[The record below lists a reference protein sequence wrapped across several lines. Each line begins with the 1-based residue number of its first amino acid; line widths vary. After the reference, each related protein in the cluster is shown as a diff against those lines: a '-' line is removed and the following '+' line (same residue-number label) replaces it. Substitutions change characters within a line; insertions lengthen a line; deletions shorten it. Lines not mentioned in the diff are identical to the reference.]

1 MLPDILLKIAKHF
14 LVDLSTRILYY
25 FRASVYNLFAIVMH
39 KINKTCLYSL
49 FSVCRPHPDVR
60 SRIRGRCCYLLSIT
74 FSEPINSVISMNF
87 ECHPIDMLNVFFL
100 LAVVNC
106 SGFVHQAQQRSGW
119 SIESTAANSRS
130 KVRVCENC
138 ALALAKWFTKNSK
151 WKLAHSVSVRA
162 DVVVYLSLSAFVIF

>member
-1 MLPDILLKIAKHF
+1 
-14 LVDLSTRILYY
+14 
-25 FRASVYNLFAIVMH
+25 MH

-106 SGFVHQAQQRSGW
+106 SGFVHQAQQGSGW
-119 SIESTAANSRS
+119 SSHQLIDRIDSGEFSFQGTS
-130 KVRVCENC
+130 V
-138 ALALAKWFTKNSK
+138 
-151 WKLAHSVSVRA
+151 WKLRA
-162 DVVVYLSLSAFVIF
+162 CTGKMIYQKLQMKVGPQRKCTCWCMVVCLSLSAFVIF